1 MSEIYVEIVR
11 KYPLL
16 FAKFDENGATTFI
29 SERAEEKRSKI
40 QSGLEQKTVEDIYM
54 QVQKEFEK
62 KFQFGDSNKNG
73 RKQSRDK
80 LRLSDKEIR

>member
-73 RKQSRDK
+73 RKQCRDK